1 MPASQSLTDDP
12 SRYALRSAQLGAVLW
27 LLLLAWQL
35 PSLFSPTWAQMMLLL
50 AALVHV
56 PLALRLIEPDGTW
69 VTLRATWRLAVLWQ
83 MPAAILLVP
92 ACLLEPNWSAVI
104 VTFPWLLT
112 TMLIALVGALRVRLE
127 GWRSWQETAISA
139 GLIYVAIGGVW
150 LLLDRLGA
158 RPLHFDPIIVTLTAI
173 HFHYAGFLLP
183 IFAGLVGKELRNRLA
198 TLAAC
203 GVVCG
208 VPLVAL
214 GITTTQL
221 GFAPLIEA
229 FAVWLTSLAGLLVA
243 MLHVRLAC
251 ESHLSAGTRV
261 CFAFCGIALAGSMI
275 LSAMYGARFY
285 WHLEWLDLP
294 WMRALHGTA
303 NALGFGLVG
312 VFGWSL
318 KSRTAI

>member
-1 MPASQSLTDDP
+1 MPASQSLSDDP
-12 SRYALRSAQLGAVLW
+12 GRYALRSAQLGAALW

-50 AALVHV
+50 AALVLV
-56 PLALRLIEPDGTW
+56 PLALRLVEPDGTW
-69 VTLRATWRLAVLWQ
+69 VTLRAAWRLAVLWQ
-83 MPAAILLVP
+83 TPAAILLVP
-92 ACLLEPNWSAVI
+92 AFLLEPNWSAAALA
-104 VTFPWLLT
+104 FPWLLT

-139 GLIYVAIGGVW
+139 GLLYIAVGGVW

-183 IFAGLVGKELRNRLA
+183 IFTGLVGKESRNTLA

-221 GFAPLIEA
+221 GFAPMIEA
-229 FAVWLTSLAGLLVA
+229 FAAWFTSLAGLLVA
-243 MLHVRLAC
+243 LLHVRLARQ
-251 ESHLSAGTRV
+251 SSLSAGARM
-261 CFAFCGIALAGSMI
+261 CFALCGIALAGSMI

-285 WHLEWLDLP
+285 WQLEWLDLP

-303 NALGFGLVG
+303 NALGFGLAG
-312 VFGWSL
+312 VLGWSL
-318 KSRTAI
+318 KSRATI